1 MGMFSD
7 LHKQDVA
14 EQQGGTAPAKPKRV
28 PSPPIRETSIA
39 AAELTDPHAGERVE
53 AGTSRQAPIDVQEAR
68 PTARPVERPLGAS
81 TARSS
86 AIAPGR
92 PLDRRAIARKS
103 FEVFQDQFDSLKRLA
118 LEDQLR
124 GGKGNMSEMVREALD
139 RFIAEHQHQT
149 E

>member
-14 EQQGGTAPAKPKRV
+14 EQQGGAAPAKPKRA
-28 PSPPIRETSIA
+28 PSPPITETSLA
-39 AAELTDPHAGERVE
+39 TTELTNPHAAERVGVS
-53 AGTSRQAPIDVQEAR
+53 ASRQAATDVQEAR
-68 PTARPVERPLGAS
+68 PTTRPVARPLGAS
-81 TARSS
+81 TERPSVV
-86 AIAPGR
+86 APGR

-103 FEVFQDQFDSLKRLA
+103 FEVFQDQFDTLKRLA
-118 LEDQLR
+118 LEDQLH

-139 RFIAEHQHQT
+139 RFIAEQQHQT

>member
-14 EQQGGTAPAKPKRV
+14 EQQRQPVPAKPKRA
-28 PSPPIRETSIA
+28 PSTPIRETSA
-39 AAELTDPHAGERVE
+39 ATTAVTPPHTVERAGVG
-53 AGTSRQAPIDVQEAR
+53 ASQQAPTDVQEAR
-68 PTARPVERPLGAS
+68 PTARPVERPRGAA
-81 TARSS
+81 TERPS
-86 AIAPGR
+86 AGTPAR

-103 FEVFQDQFDSLKRLA
+103 FEVFQDQFDTIKRLA

-139 RFIAEHQHQT
+139 RFIAAHQHQS